1 MNLRDKIITEIFWN
15 GQSNNDVVSVRI
27 KVGLLINSDQLFAY
41 FLYHIFCFVIRRC
54 KALVAYKLMDPPIH
68 MLIHVLACFSESP
81 VNLWWWRLTSLWFVS
96 LLGTQAAGLFTVLRH
111 PSLVDSAE
119 LPFLVK
125 RLAFFIRVIVAT
137 VTCYG
142 CNVHNLQWT

>member
-81 VNLWWWRLTSLWFVS
+81 VITVMMKTYLALVCLFVRDTGRRFLYSCYLVQVYAWIICYYCDDEDLPRTGLSLCSGHRTQVS
-96 LLGTQAAGLFTVLRH
+96 L
-111 PSLVDSAE
+111 
-119 LPFLVK
+119 
-125 RLAFFIRVIVAT
+125 
-137 VTCYG
+137 
-142 CNVHNLQWT
+142 